1 MNGISQKCQYAL
13 RALFELAKRFEQ
25 GYVSV
30 PRIAEAQAIPAK
42 FLETI
47 LGRLRQAGL
56 VVSRRGVDGGYSLAR
71 RPEDLT
77 VGEVVRLVEGPLGPV
92 ECLAEG
98 GGTDCP
104 FHGGCAFLDMWRRAH
119 DAGAAVYDETT
130 FRDLLETGA
139 NASTRALNFSI

>member
-13 RALFELAKRFEQ
+13 RALFELAKRHEQ

-47 LGRLRQAGL
+47 LGQLRQAGL

-77 VGEVVRLVEGPLGPV
+77 VGEVLRLVEGPLGPV
-92 ECLAEG
+92 ECLSEG
-98 GGTDCP
+98 GGTECP

-119 DAGAAVYDETT
+119 DAVAAVYDETT